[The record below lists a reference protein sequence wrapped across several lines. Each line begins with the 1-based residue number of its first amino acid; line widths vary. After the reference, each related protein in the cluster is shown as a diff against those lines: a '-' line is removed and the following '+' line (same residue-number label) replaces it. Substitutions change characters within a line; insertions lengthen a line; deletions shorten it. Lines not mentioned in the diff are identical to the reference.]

1 MDIAKGLYKLMY
13 DLVYNLLPKLSSSI
27 PSNQQ
32 IIFDDGVNIGR
43 HIEFKGRRRS
53 KKVCWRSI
61 HVSLLYKE
69 SFSWYF
75 KNKHYFIIIMIIIII
90 IIMMN
95 VLLESNYRNCAC
107 AFSLDATLIAGLL
120 PPSSSRGS

>member
-53 KKVCWRSI
+53 KKVC
-61 HVSLLYKE
+61 
-69 SFSWYF
+69 
-75 KNKHYFIIIMIIIII
+75 
-90 IIMMN
+90 
-95 VLLESNYRNCAC
+95 
-107 AFSLDATLIAGLL
+107 
-120 PPSSSRGS
+120 